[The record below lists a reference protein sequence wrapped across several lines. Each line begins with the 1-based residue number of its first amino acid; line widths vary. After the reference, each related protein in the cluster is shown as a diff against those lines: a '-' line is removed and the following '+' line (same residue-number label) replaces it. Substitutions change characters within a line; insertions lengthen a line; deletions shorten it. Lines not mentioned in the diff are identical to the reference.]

1 MQTFLESTI
10 FEKMVILQ
18 NVMQKTFD
26 WKFIY
31 LQIEKA
37 AADNLRNKK
46 FYQLYSEILKIAKQ
60 KIDGKKG
67 KERTYLTIQF
77 LLKK

>member
-46 FYQLYSEILKIAKQ
+46 FY
-60 KIDGKKG
+60 
-67 KERTYLTIQF
+67 
-77 LLKK
+77 